1 MNHEKGVE
9 GQASQGGEIRGVG
22 GGQQRGSRPRFPLSL
37 TLMDLGEVGQSKPA
51 KNPKPF
57 CIFDKKQL
65 IVSNGEGDRIL
76 VPTFLTVPQAGG
88 LRR

>member
-1 MNHEKGVE
+1 
-9 GQASQGGEIRGVG
+9 
-22 GGQQRGSRPRFPLSL
+22 
-37 TLMDLGEVGQSKPA
+37 MDLGEVGQSKPA

-88 LRR
+88 LRP